1 MSTLPYYKKKASNN
15 ISNKTATP
23 SFLPAKT
30 LTSDQIKK
38 TLLFFDLDPK
48 YGPAYGLT
56 RRERFNRAK
65 KLGLEPSDEI
75 LRFIEMDSDSAVW
88 ANHFC

>member
-1 MSTLPYYKKKASNN
+1 MSTLSYYKKKTSSAV
-15 ISNKTATP
+15 SNKGTTLI
-23 SFLPAKT
+23 SLPAKT

-38 TLLFFDLDPK
+38 QLLSFDLDPK

-56 RRERFNRAK
+56 RRERFDRAK

-75 LRFIEMDSDSAVW
+75 LRFIEMDSDCAVW
-88 ANHFC
+88 SHHFC